1 MRRARLALVA
11 ALALAI
17 PATAHAA
24 IVPGKAIDGPS
35 ADVVQFG
42 DIDMAADGTGALA
55 YTKKIAGVNHI
66 FVSRFANGAW
76 GPGQQADVGLP
87 DPSQFP
93 HVAAGNGGRA
103 VVTFVNKPVAGFGSL
118 RAALAPNSA
127 SGFTVASPDATT
139 DTLVADSDVA
149 MDPVSGVAYTVF
161 TAANM
166 GGDVHAARLSGTT
179 WTPIAPV
186 LDDVQADDAGGTGR
200 DTGARVAVDSAGNAV
215 AAWPEK
221 DAGMHAH
228 VFVRRITGTTP
239 ATSDVEASIPT
250 LDGHADAQASAD
262 HVDIDGGDTASPWVV
277 FRQMFVYGATN
288 RPRDLARQLN
298 GGTLSTAQVL
308 DGLPADNP
316 TEGAEFPRIDVN
328 PAGKGLVGLP
338 RQLSFQV
345 FGSSLSA
352 GTWTPGFRV
361 DAGTP
366 TGAAFPVP
374 AIADNG
380 NGLLAWVDTTGGAA
394 ATTVVAR
401 EDIGGTLG
409 AQQTLS
415 LGGSAGPVVNG
426 GVGAASSAAGNVAV
440 GFAQGNGGAADPR
453 TIVAAVVDL
462 PQGGG
467 GGGGGGGTDKTA
479 PTVSSLRLSRR
490 TFALGSKLP
499 HLTRTTP
506 VGTRISFK
514 VSEASKTTFTFA
526 RVAAGRKVGKR
537 CLAPTRKRAHKR
549 RCSRFVNVRPSLVY
563 TTAAGS
569 HRLSFQGRLSR
580 HKRLRPGRYRLSVV
594 SVDSAG
600 NRSKAKTIRLTVVAA
615 LRTKN

>member
-1 MRRARLALVA
+1 M
-11 ALALAI
+11 
-17 PATAHAA
+17 
-24 IVPGKAIDGPS
+24 
-35 ADVVQFG
+35 
-42 DIDMAADGTGALA
+42 
-55 YTKKIAGVNHI
+55 
-66 FVSRFANGAW
+66 
-76 GPGQQADVGLP
+76 
-87 DPSQFP
+87 
-93 HVAAGNGGRA
+93 
-103 VVTFVNKPVAGFGSL
+103 
-118 RAALAPNSA
+118 
-127 SGFTVASPDATT
+127 
-139 DTLVADSDVA
+139 
-149 MDPVSGVAYTVF
+149 
-161 TAANM
+161 
-166 GGDVHAARLSGTT
+166 
-179 WTPIAPV
+179 
-186 LDDVQADDAGGTGR
+186 LDDVAGDDSGGTGR
-200 DTGARVAVDSAGNAV
+200 DTGARVAVDSSGNAV

-221 DAGMHAH
+221 DAGMKPH

-239 ATSDVEASIPT
+239 ATSAVEASIAT

-262 HVDIDGGDTASPWVV
+262 HVDIDGGGTASPWVV

-298 GGTLSTAQVL
+298 GGTLSTTQVL

-328 PAGKGLVGLP
+328 AAGKGLVGLP

-380 NGLLAWVDTTGGAA
+380 NGLIAWVDTTGGAA

-415 LGGSAGPVVNG
+415 LATAGPVVIG

-453 TIVAAVVDL
+453 SIVAAVVDL
-462 PQGGG
+462 PAGTGGG
-467 GGGGGGGTDKTA
+467 GGGGGGGSDKTP
-479 PTVSSLRLSRR
+479 PTVSSLRLSRT
-490 TFALGSKLP
+490 TFALGSALP
-499 HLTRTTP
+499 HLSRLTP
-506 VGTRISFK
+506 VGTTISFK
-514 VSEASKTTFTFA
+514 VSEASKTTLTFA
-526 RVAAGRKVGKR
+526 RVLPGRRVGKR
-537 CLAPTRKRAHKR
+537 CLRPTRARSHKR
-549 RCSRFVNVRPSLVY
+549 RCSRYVNAKPSLVY
-563 TTAAGS
+563 TTGAGT
-569 HRLSFQGRLSR
+569 HKVSFQGRLSR
-580 HKRLRPGRYRLSVV
+580 HKKLRPGKYRLSLV

-600 NRSKAKTIRLTVVAA
+600 NRSKAKTVRFTLVAA
-615 LRTKN
+615 TKR

>member
-1 MRRARLALVA
+1 MRRARLALVT
-11 ALALAI
+11 ALLLAI

-35 ADVVQFG
+35 ADIVQFG
-42 DIDMAADGTGALA
+42 DIDMAPDGTGAIA

-76 GPGQQADVGLP
+76 GAGQQADVGLA

-93 HVAAGNGGRA
+93 HVAAGNGGRV
-103 VVTFVNKPVAGFGSL
+103 VVTFVNKPVAGLGNL

-127 SGFTVASPDATT
+127 SGFTVGTPDATT
-139 DTLVADSDVA
+139 DTLVMDSDVA

-166 GGDVHAARLSGTT
+166 GGDVHAARLSGST
-179 WTPIAPV
+179 WTAIAPV
-186 LDDVQADDAGGTGR
+186 LDDVQADDAGGSGR

-221 DAGMHAH
+221 DAGMKPH

-239 ATSDVEASIPT
+239 ATTDAEASIAT
-250 LDGHADAQASAD
+250 LDGHADAQGSAD

-298 GGTLSTAQVL
+298 GGTLSTTQVL

-328 PAGKGLVGLP
+328 GSGKGLVGLP

-380 NGLLAWVDTTGGAA
+380 NGLIAWVDTTGGAA
-394 ATTVVAR
+394 ATTVVTR

-415 LGGSAGPVVNG
+415 LATAGPVVIG

-453 TIVAAVVDL
+453 SIVAAVVDL
-462 PQGGG
+462 PAGAGGG
-467 GGGGGGGTDKTA
+467 GGGGGGSDKTP
-479 PTVSSLRLSRR
+479 PTVSSLRLSRT
-490 TFALGSKLP
+490 TFALGSALP
-499 HLTRTTP
+499 HLSRLTP
-506 VGTRISFK
+506 VGTTISFK
-514 VSEASKTTFTFA
+514 VSEASKTTLTFA
-526 RVAAGRKVGKR
+526 RVLPGRRVGKR
-537 CLAPTRKRAHKR
+537 CLRSTKARSHKR
-549 RCSRFVNVRPSLVY
+549 RCSRYVNAKPSLVY
-563 TTAAGS
+563 STAAGT
-569 HRLSFQGRLSR
+569 HKVSFQGRLSR
-580 HKRLRPGRYRLSVV
+580 HKKLRPGKYRLSLV
-594 SVDSAG
+594 SVDSGG
-600 NRSKAKTIRLTVVAA
+600 NRSVAKTVRFTLVAA
-615 LRTKN
+615 TKR